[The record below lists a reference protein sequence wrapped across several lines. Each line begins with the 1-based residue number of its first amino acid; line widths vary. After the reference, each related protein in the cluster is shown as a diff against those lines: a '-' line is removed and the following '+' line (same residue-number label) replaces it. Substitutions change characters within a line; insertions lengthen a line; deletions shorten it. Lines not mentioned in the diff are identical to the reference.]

1 MSDLGIKICGITTP
15 EDAVAARELGA
26 DYLGMILSQGFPRSI
41 LPDEAVDIGLVAEAP
56 LVAVLVDESLD
67 EAERIA
73 ALSGASVIQLH
84 GEEDGAYAEELRR
97 RGKWAIWKAVRVRD
111 PEDVTRA
118 VEAVGASVDG
128 LLLDGWHSDRPGGS
142 GVSFSWEGVRVL
154 RDRIPHDLKVI
165 AAGGLTPGNVADA
178 VQALRP
184 DIVDVSS
191 GVELHVRRKDPELI
205 RAFVRNARGG
215 GVRGIDEWY

>member
-1 MSDLGIKICGITTP
+1 MSELGVKICGITTP
-15 EDAVAARELGA
+15 EDALVAQELGA
-26 DYLGMILSQGFPRSI
+26 DYLGMILSQGFSRSI
-41 LPDEAVDIGLVAEAP
+41 LPDEAVDIGLVAETS

-67 EAERIA
+67 EAQRIA
-73 ALSGASVIQLH
+73 ELSGASVIQLH
-84 GEEDGAYAEELRR
+84 GEENVEYVEELRR
-97 RGKWAIWKAVRVRD
+97 RGMWTIWKAVRVRD

-142 GVSFSWEGVRVL
+142 GVSFSWECVRVL

-191 GVELHVRRKDPELI
+191 GVELHVRRKDPELL
-205 RAFVRNARGG
+205 RAFVRNARG
-215 GVRGIDEWY
+215 EE

>member
-1 MSDLGIKICGITTP
+1 MSRTEMSDLGIKICGITTP
-15 EDAVAARELGA
+15 QDALAARELGA

-73 ALSGASVIQLH
+73 RLSGASVIQLH
-84 GEEDGAYAEELRR
+84 GDEDSDYAEELCR
-97 RGKWAIWKAVRVRD
+97 RGGWAIWKAVRVRD
-111 PEDVTRA
+111 LEDVTGA
-118 VEAVGASVDG
+118 VEALGASVDG
-128 LLLDGWHSDRPGGS
+128 LLLDGWHPDRPGGS
-142 GVSFSWEGVRVL
+142 GASFSWEGVRVV

-165 AAGGLTPGNVADA
+165 AAGGLTPGNVAEA

-191 GVELHVRRKDPELI
+191 GVELHVRRKDPELL
-205 RAFVRNARGG
+205 RAFVRNARG
-215 GVRGIDEWY
+215 EE

>member
-15 EDAVAARELGA
+15 QDALAARELGA

-73 ALSGASVIQLH
+73 GLSGASVIQLH
-84 GEEDGAYAEELRR
+84 GDEDGDYAEELRR
-97 RGKWAIWKAVRVRD
+97 RGGWAIWKAVRVRD

-118 VEAVGASVDG
+118 VEALGASVDG
-128 LLLDGWHSDRPGGS
+128 LLLDGWHPDRTGGS
-142 GVSFSWEGVRVL
+142 GVSFFWEGVRVV

-165 AAGGLTPGNVADA
+165 AAGGLTPGNVAEA

-191 GVELHVRRKDPELI
+191 GVELHVRLKDPKLV
-205 RAFVRNARGG
+205 RAFVRNARG
-215 GVRGIDEWY
+215 EE

>member
-15 EDAVAARELGA
+15 EDALAARELGA
-26 DYLGMILSQGFPRSI
+26 DYLGMILSQGFARSI

-73 ALSGASVIQLH
+73 GLAGASVIQLH
-84 GEEDGAYAEELRR
+84 GEEDGDYAEELRR

-111 PEDVTRA
+111 PEAVTRA
-118 VEAVGASVDG
+118 VEALGASVDG
-128 LLLDGWHSDRPGGS
+128 LLLDGWHPDRPGGS
-142 GVSFSWEGVRVL
+142 GVSFSWDDVRLV
-154 RDRIPHDLKVI
+154 RDRLPHNLKVI

-205 RAFVRNARGG
+205 RAFVRNAR
-215 GVRGIDEWY
+215 RGE